1 MTCVS
6 LDTHWGFLFTEIFRL
21 GLSGERSEWMISA
34 MKIAFIGGGNMAE
47 ALLKGLLKGAVP
59 AAAMLVAEPNEERRR
74 LLVERYGVGVTAD
87 NSEAASFGQLVVLA
101 VKPQLAGEVLSGL
114 AAGFGGERLLISI
127 LAGVATTTLEDYFD
141 GRPRVV
147 RCMPNTPA
155 LVSEGATAI
164 CAGRYAQATDLQI
177 VRRLFEAVGNVQVVS
192 EAQMDA
198 VTGLSGSGPAYVFT
212 VIEAL
217 ADGGVQQGLPRET
230 ALALAVQTVLGSAR
244 LVRETGSHPAVLR
257 DQVCSPGGT
266 TVAAMKTLEDRGLR
280 AALMEAVASATRRSR
295 ELGEKK

>member
-1 MTCVS
+1 
-6 LDTHWGFLFTEIFRL
+6 
-21 GLSGERSEWMISA
+21 MISA
-34 MKIAFIGGGNMAE
+34 AKIAFIGGGNMAE

-59 AAAMLVAEPNEERRR
+59 AAAVLVAEPNEKRRG
-74 LLVERYGVGVTAD
+74 LLVERYGVGVTHD
-87 NSEAASFGQLVVLA
+87 NAEAVRFGQLVVLA
-101 VKPQLAGEVLSGL
+101 IKPQLTGEVLSGI

-127 LAGVATTTLEDYFD
+127 LAGVATSTLEDYFE

-147 RCMPNTPA
+147 RAMPNTPA
-155 LVSEGATAI
+155 LVGEGATAL
-164 CAGRYAQATDLQI
+164 CAGRHAQLNDLQTA
-177 VRRLFEAVGNVQVVS
+177 RRLFETVGNVQMVG

-266 TVAAMKTLEDRGLR
+266 TIAGMKTLEDRGLR
-280 AALMEAVASATRRSR
+280 AALMEAVASAARRSR